1 MGRVASIE
9 GRKVEALAAQ
19 LLPVLRDR
27 GSLMVDAEDVADVD
41 LWRRAARLAGRR
53 LGCRVRTGV
62 VGAGARVWAVSLDHE
77 VTEGDLRR
85 VGLAVD
91 AAVDAHRVGAGR
103 LALVRRGPPT
113 PGGSSAG

>member
-1 MGRVASIE
+1 MGRVARIE
-9 GRKVEALAAQ
+9 DRKVEALATQ

-27 GSLMVDAEDVADVD
+27 GSVMVDAENVTDVD

-62 VGAGARVWAVSLDHE
+62 GARVWAVSLDHE
-77 VTEGDLRR
+77 VTDADLRR

-91 AAVDAHRVGAGR
+91 AVVDARRATGR
-103 LALVRRGPPT
+103 GLSVVRSGPAT